1 MVSHALQLA
10 LLGLNN
16 TLESCPVPGQNTKPS
31 PYSGGSSRT
40 SRPSDGFRSNPG
52 PRNPRMDG
60 PRPPR
65 TTRWRQPNAPRIPAR
80 KLPQPGVTSTVE
92 KAAEKVG
99 AKVARSAGWKI
110 LKYGVKFFLKTSNVI
125 GWIDTANDI
134 RAAISEEHDARQARL
149 STMRRANAAHM
160 ASGEGDYL
168 ELLRSAPYRSE
179 PSHAMELERA
189 EREEKDRQQRECL
202 KSGGSFRFC
211 FGIPDL
217 SPEITLPKTPKLTT
231 AQVRQ
236 IVDHLGLP
244 TDGDVRS
251 RPPEVTTKR
260 RPEVVPPQIE
270 IATRERLSLLE
281 DHELELLQA
290 SKDPV
295 EVYLASQLLA
305 ERQMEREIA
314 ERREQER
321 QRANGGPTIIGS
333 GKIVHDEKSA
343 PGPKHGRTR
352 ATPVASTGEGPKNAG
367 TPASVGSAKGQPGSK
382 PAGPDEVAATG
393 SDESLAE
400 GRPDYG
406 GQPVAVAPEPA
417 DAARIRRPEGA
428 NAVPVVKVEDDTGEK
443 MLSARTRYDLGR
455 DRDQSHI
462 VLSDPRVGAKHA
474 SIFYAEGRGWFIR
487 DAGSADGTYVNN
499 QRLAS
504 LTVSTPLQDGDTI
517 KMGST
522 RYRAQI
528 KGSELSL
535 QRLFTERVV
544 QTEAGQ
550 HVRLRMVTEVD
561 GTGTLRYVYRD
572 ARGTEWAEGNFKA
585 ETVAGQ
591 KVVKIAY
598 IITDPQVGGQGLS
611 QDLINEATAATS
623 MVWSVVDNIPT
634 HNALLQAQ
642 RGGKNLE
649 TIFAETPLGKLHER
663 AGFTHHVV
671 ERFRGTFHIYSSR
684 TPFARDF
691 VPHWRVGAGQRVGK

>member
-10 LLGLNN
+10 LLGLEHS
-16 TLESCPVPGQNTKPS
+16 LESCPVPGQDVKPR
-31 PYSGGSSRT
+31 PYNSRPSTT
-40 SRPSDGFRSNPG
+40 SRPSDGFRNNPG
-52 PRNPRMDG
+52 PRNPGTRA
-60 PRPPR
+60 PKPPR

-110 LKYGVKFFLKTSNVI
+110 LKYGVKFLLKANNII
-125 GWIDTANDI
+125 GWIDTANDL
-134 RAAISEEHDARQARL
+134 RAMISEEHDARQARL
-149 STMRRANAAHM
+149 SSMMKANAAHM
-160 ASGEGDYL
+160 MSGEGDYL
-168 ELLRSAPYRSE
+168 ELLRSAPYPHE

-202 KSGGSFRFC
+202 KNGGSLRFC
-211 FGIPDL
+211 VGIPNL
-217 SPEITLPKTPKLTT
+217 VPEIVLPGDPQLTQEQAKL
-231 AQVRQ
+231 
-236 IVDHLGLP
+236 IIDHLGLP
-244 TDGDVRS
+244 PAPTPHAPKPAS
-251 RPPEVTTKR
+251 SPNRPIEVI
-260 RPEVVPPQIE
+260 PPHIE
-270 IATRERLSLLE
+270 IATRERLALLE

-305 ERQMEREIA
+305 ERHMEREIA

-321 QRANGGPTIIGS
+321 QRANGGPTVIGS

-343 PGPKHGRTR
+343 PGPRHGRAR
-352 ATPVASTGEGPKNAG
+352 IAPVASTGEGPKNTR
-367 TPASVGSAKGQPGSK
+367 TPAPVGSAKGQPGSK
-382 PAGPDEVAATG
+382 PAGPDEAPATGTDEDVAAG
-393 SDESLAE
+393 E
-400 GRPDYG
+400 RPD
-406 GQPVAVAPEPA
+406 P
-417 DAARIRRPEGA
+417 ARIRRSEGA
-428 NAVPVVKVEDDTGEK
+428 NAEPVVKVDDDTGEK
-443 MLSARTRYDLGR
+443 MLLARTRYDLGR
-455 DRDQSHI
+455 DPDGNQI
-462 VLSDPRVGAKHA
+462 VLNDPRVGAKHA

-487 DAGSADGTYVNN
+487 DAGSADGTYVND

-504 LTVSTPLQDGDTI
+504 LTMATPLQDGDTI

-522 RYRAQI
+522 RYWVQI
-528 KGSELSL
+528 RDSELSL

-585 ETVAGQ
+585 ETVVGQ

-598 IITDPQVGGQGLS
+598 IITDPQVGGKGLS
-611 QDLINEATAATS
+611 QDLINEATAASS

-642 RGGKNLE
+642 HGGQNLE
-649 TIFAETPLGKLHER
+649 TVFSRTPLGKLHDR
-663 AGFTHHVV
+663 AGFTHHFV

-684 TPFARDF
+684 EPLPQGF
-691 VPHWRVGAGQRVGK
+691 VPHWRSNSGRRAVNQ